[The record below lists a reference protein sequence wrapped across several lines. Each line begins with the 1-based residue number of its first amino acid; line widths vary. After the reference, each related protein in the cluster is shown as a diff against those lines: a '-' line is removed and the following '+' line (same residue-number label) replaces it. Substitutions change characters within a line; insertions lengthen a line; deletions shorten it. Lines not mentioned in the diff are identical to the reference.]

1 VKAEEIGDETEGD
14 FKDNSIITHS
24 LDSHF
29 LNYMAHHWMMSPNV
43 TVVK

>member
-14 FKDNSIITHS
+14 FIITHS